1 MGKIIGIDCGTT
13 NLCLSV
19 MENGSPVVIANSE
32 GKRTTPSVVGF
43 TSDGERKIGDS
54 AKRQAVTN
62 PKNTIYEIKR
72 LIGNKHD
79 ECKTE
84 INRVTYN
91 VVNDN
96 GRPMVD
102 VDGKKYSPEQ
112 ITAMYLQKL
121 KKEAEDYLGEKVEKC
136 VVTVPAYFNQD
147 QRQATQDA
155 ATIAGMECV
164 RIINEPT
171 AAAIAYGVDK
181 SDKDMNIVVF
191 DFGGGTHDVS
201 ILSFGGGVFEVLSTN
216 GDTHLGGSDVD
227 ERITNW
233 IIDEFKKEEGFDLS
247 KDPMALQRV
256 KEASE
261 KAKIE
266 LSSALS
272 TDINLPYIT
281 AVDGVPKHINK
292 TLTRAKFESL
302 IEDIVKRTIT
312 PCENALKAAKLSTN
326 DIDEILLVGG
336 STRIPCVQK
345 AVEKFFGKAP
355 SKSINPDECVAIGA
369 AVQGAILNQE
379 EGAGDIVLLDV
390 TPLNLGI
397 ETMGGVLTT
406 ILEANTTIPCKKEM
420 TFSNAVD
427 MQPNASIMVYS
438 GNRPMASQNKLL
450 GQFNIELVPSARGMN
465 QITVTF
471 DMDANGLLTVSA
483 VDNALNKPNKITIE
497 GKSSLTKDEIDRM
510 KAEAEKYADEDKK
523 KAEEAQTINDG
534 DSFAFSIEKALE
546 EMKDKITDD
555 EKNNIEPKIE
565 ALKKAV
571 KEKNIQNVK
580 TCRIE
585 LEQAWNP
592 IVQKVYQSQNGAQ
605 NNGNANN
612 DFMNMFNQAT
622 NEFGGHSQPNKNT
635 NDDVSDADFQEA
647 EEVK

>member
-355 SKSINPDECVAIGA
+355 SCVAIGA

-546 EMKDKITDD
+546 EMKDKISDD